1 MDKYDFL
8 LALEERLEGLPEAD
22 RQSSLDFY
30 AEMLDDL
37 MEGGMTERDAV
48 ASLGSVD
55 AIAEEI
61 LMDLPLPKLIKAK
74 MKPKRR
80 MRAWEIVLLAVGA
93 PVWFPI
99 LIALAAVVLAVYLAL
114 WAVVFSLYA
123 ADLAFAV
130 SAPAGVVTA
139 ILLFVQGEA
148 AGGLLFLGAGLVLV
162 GLTVLWLLL
171 CNLTAKGM
179 WQLGKL
185 TLRGIKACFI
195 RKEKKES

>member
-1 MDKYDFL
+1 MDKKEFL
-8 LALEERLEGLPEAD
+8 SALEARLAGLPEAD
-22 RQSSLDFY
+22 RQASLDFY

-37 MEGGMTERDAV
+37 MEGGMTEQEAV

-61 LMDLPLPKLIKAK
+61 LMDTPLPKLIKAK

-80 MRAWEIVLLAVGA
+80 MRAWEIVLIAVGS

-99 LIALAAVVLAVYLAL
+99 LIALFAVALSLYITL
-114 WAVVFSLYA
+114 WAVVLSLYA
-123 ADLAFAV
+123 ADLAFAI
-130 SAPAGVVTA
+130 SAPAGIIAA
-139 ILLFVQGEA
+139 IALFVSGKPTA
-148 AGGLLFLGAGLVLV
+148 ALLFLGAGLVLA

-171 CNLTAKGM
+171 CNLTAKGV

-195 RKEKKES
+195 RKEGK

>member
-1 MDKYDFL
+1 MDKKEFL
-8 LALEERLEGLPEAD
+8 SALEARLAGLPEAD
-22 RQSSLDFY
+22 RRSSLDFY

-37 MEGGMTERDAV
+37 MEGGMTEREAV

-61 LMDLPLPKLIKAK
+61 LMDTPLPKLIKAK

-80 MRAWEIVLLAVGA
+80 MRAWEIVLIAVGS
-93 PVWFPI
+93 PVWLPI
-99 LIALAAVVLAVYLAL
+99 LIALFAVALSLYITLWAAVL
-114 WAVVFSLYA
+114 SLYA
-123 ADLAFAV
+123 GDLAFAV
-130 SAPAGVVTA
+130 SAPAGIVAA

-148 AGGLLFLGAGLVLV
+148 AGGLLFFGAGLVLV

-171 CNLTAKGM
+171 CNLTAKGV

-195 RKEKKES
+195 RKEGK

>member
-1 MDKYDFL
+1 MDKKEFL
-8 LALEERLEGLPEAD
+8 SALEARLAGLPEAD

-37 MEGGMTERDAV
+37 TEGGMTEQEAV

-55 AIAEEI
+55 AIVQEI
-61 LMDLPLPKLIKAK
+61 LMDTPLPKLIKAK

-80 MRAWEIVLLAVGA
+80 MRAWEIVLIAVGS

-99 LIALAAVVLAVYLAL
+99 LIALFAVALSLYITL
-114 WAVVFSLYA
+114 WAVVISLYA
-123 ADLAFAV
+123 ADLAFAI
-130 SAPAGVVTA
+130 SAPAGIVAA

-148 AGGLLFLGAGLVLV
+148 AGGLLFLGAGLVLA

-171 CNLTAKGM
+171 CNLTAKGT

-185 TLRGIKACFI
+185 TLRGIKACFV
-195 RKEKKES
+195 RKKGE

>member
-1 MDKYDFL
+1 MDKKEFL
-8 LALEERLEGLPEAD
+8 SALEARLAGLPEAD
-22 RQSSLDFY
+22 RRSSLDFY

-37 MEGGMTERDAV
+37 MEGGMSEQEAV

-55 AIAEEI
+55 AIAQEI
-61 LMDLPLPKLIKAK
+61 LMDTPLPKLIKAK

-80 MRAWEIVLLAVGA
+80 MRAWEIVLIAVGS

-99 LIALAAVVLAVYLAL
+99 LIALFAVALSLYITL
-114 WAVVFSLYA
+114 WAVVLSLYA

-130 SAPAGVVTA
+130 SAPASIIAA
-139 ILLFVQGEA
+139 IALFVSGKPA
-148 AGGLLFLGAGLVLV
+148 AALLFLGAGLVLV

-171 CNLTAKGM
+171 CNLTAKGV

-185 TLRGIKACFI
+185 TLRGIKACFV
-195 RKEKKES
+195 RKEGK

>member
-1 MDKYDFL
+1 MDKKEFL
-8 LALEERLEGLPEAD
+8 SALEARLAGLPEAD
-22 RQSSLDFY
+22 RRSSLDFY

-37 MEGGMTERDAV
+37 MEGGKTEQEAV

-55 AIAEEI
+55 AIAQEI
-61 LMDLPLPKLIKAK
+61 LMDTPLPKLIKAK

-80 MRAWEIVLLAVGA
+80 MRAWEIVLIAVGS

-99 LIALAAVVLAVYLAL
+99 LIALFAVALSLYITL
-114 WAVVFSLYA
+114 WAVVLSLYA

-130 SAPAGVVTA
+130 SAPAGIITA
-139 ILLFVQGEA
+139 IALFVSGKPA
-148 AGGLLFLGAGLVLV
+148 AALLFLGAGLVLA

-171 CNLTAKGM
+171 CNLTARGV

-185 TLRGIKACFI
+185 TLRGIKACFV
-195 RKEKKES
+195 RKKGE

>member
-1 MDKYDFL
+1 MDKKEFL
-8 LALEERLEGLPEAD
+8 SALEARLAGLPEAD
-22 RQSSLDFY
+22 RRSSLDFY

-37 MEGGMTERDAV
+37 TEGGMTEQEAV

-61 LMDLPLPKLIKAK
+61 LMDTPLPKLIKAK
-74 MKPKRR
+74 MKPKHR
-80 MRAWEIVLLAVGA
+80 MRAWEIVLIAVGS

-99 LIALAAVVLAVYLAL
+99 LIALFAVALSLYITL
-114 WAVVFSLYA
+114 WAVVLSLYA

-130 SAPAGVVTA
+130 SVPAGIVAA

-148 AGGLLFLGAGLVLV
+148 AGGLLFFGAGLVLA

-171 CNLTAKGM
+171 CNLTAKGT

-185 TLRGIKACFI
+185 TLRGIKACFV
-195 RKEKKES
+195 RKKGE

>member
-1 MDKYDFL
+1 MDKKEFL
-8 LALEERLEGLPEAD
+8 VALEARLAGLPEAD
-22 RQSSLDFY
+22 RRSSLDFY

-37 MEGGMTERDAV
+37 MEGGMTEQEAV

-55 AIAEEI
+55 AIAQEI
-61 LMDLPLPKLIKAK
+61 LMDTPLPKLIKAK

-80 MRAWEIVLLAVGA
+80 MRAWEIVLIAIGS

-99 LIALAAVVLAVYLAL
+99 LIALFAVALSLYITL
-114 WAVVFSLYA
+114 WAVVLSLYA
-123 ADLAFAV
+123 ADLAFAI
-130 SAPAGVVTA
+130 SAPAGIITA
-139 ILLFVQGEA
+139 IALFVSGRPTA
-148 AGGLLFLGAGLVLV
+148 ALLFLGAGLVLA

-171 CNLTAKGM
+171 CNLTAKGA

-195 RKEKKES
+195 RKEGK

>member
-1 MDKYDFL
+1 MDKKEFL
-8 LALEERLEGLPEAD
+8 SALEARLAGLPEAD

-37 MEGGMTERDAV
+37 MEGGMTEQEAV

-61 LMDLPLPKLIKAK
+61 LMDTPLPKLIKAK
-74 MKPKRR
+74 MKPKHR
-80 MRAWEIVLLAVGA
+80 MRAWEIILIAVGS

-99 LIALAAVVLAVYLAL
+99 LIALFAVALSLYITL
-114 WAVVFSLYA
+114 WAVVLSLYA
-123 ADLAFAV
+123 ADLAFAI
-130 SAPAGVVTA
+130 SAPAGIVAAV
-139 ILLFVQGEA
+139 LLFVQGEA
-148 AGGLLFLGAGLVLV
+148 AGGLLFFGAGLVLA

-171 CNLTAKGM
+171 CNLTAKGT

-185 TLRGIKACFI
+185 TLRGIKACFV
-195 RKEKKES
+195 RKKGE

>member
-1 MDKYDFL
+1 MDKKEFL
-8 LALEERLEGLPEAD
+8 SVLEAQLAGLPGAD
-22 RQSSLDFY
+22 RRSSLDFY

-37 MEGGMTERDAV
+37 MEGGMTEQEAV

-55 AIAEEI
+55 AIAQEI
-61 LMDLPLPKLIKAK
+61 LMDTPLPKLIKAK

-80 MRAWEIVLLAVGA
+80 MRAWEIVLIAVGS

-99 LIALAAVVLAVYLAL
+99 LIALFAVALSLYITL
-114 WAVVFSLYA
+114 WAVVLSLYA
-123 ADLAFAV
+123 ADLAFAI
-130 SAPAGVVTA
+130 SAPAGIVAA
-139 ILLFVQGEA
+139 IALFVSGKPTA
-148 AGGLLFLGAGLVLV
+148 ALLFLGAGLVLA

-171 CNLTAKGM
+171 CNLTAKGV

-195 RKEKKES
+195 RKEGK